1 MVYCKRILI
10 LFFIFITLFCSFSFS
25 AQVVQ
30 NTEIVNGQSVQ
41 YDNNYLTIRQM
52 QIDVQDA
59 FINYLFARSRED
71 FNDVKNFA
79 QVILNLML
87 SSKSNSTTYF
97 YVSGGRS

>member
-52 QIDVQDA
+52 EIDTQDA
-59 FINYLFARSRED
+59 FINYLFARSRENY
-71 FNDVKNFA
+71 NDVKNFA
-79 QVILNLML
+79 VLILNSLL
-87 SSKSNSTTYF
+87 SNRSSSN
-97 YVSGGRS
+97 R